1 MPKFCICNIFES
13 CESTLEF
20 QVFEWQQAKKGRADP
35 HEIEVILKR
44 DSHVLPSSI
53 STLHFGNGGA
63 LTENRYPDQSKSI
76 KDSEEFFFVCKYY
89 FLTLLFEYSALS
101 RESLLSINLTA
112 CQF

>member
-1 MPKFCICNIFES
+1 MVLQEPLLIKFCINHIFES

-63 LTENRYPDQSKSI
+63 LTENRYPDQSKST
-76 KDSEEFFFVCKYY
+76 KDIRRKFF
-89 FLTLLFEYSALS
+89 LS
-101 RESLLSINLTA
+101 VNII
-112 CQF
+112 F

>member
-1 MPKFCICNIFES
+1 M
-13 CESTLEF
+13 EF

-53 STLHFGNGGA
+53 STLHFGNGGP

-76 KDSEEFFFVCKYY
+76 KDSEEIFV
-89 FLTLLFEYSALS
+89 LS
-101 RESLLSINLTA
+101 LNII
-112 CQF
+112 F